1 MKNYTLTLLFV
12 LISFFVYGQCPTTNI
27 VLSTQSD
34 IDNFI
39 NNYPNCTSLTHE
51 LKIDGNGSNIS
62 NLNGL
67 SSLISGQK
75 IFIKNTQI
83 VDFLGLHNLVN
94 IDHLAIW
101 GNQDIQNM
109 TGLNSV
115 QSIGF
120 LEVFINSGLTSFQG
134 MSNLDSLD
142 NISLFQNTNLNDI
155 SQLSFVVTLT
165 NLEIWANGL
174 DNLSGLENL
183 QTIEGYLK
191 INNESMDNFND
202 LASLQTIEGS
212 VYLIDN
218 VLASDLSAF
227 SNITT
232 LEDLYIIDCPSLTDL
247 SGFSG
252 IQTITGSLRI
262 GNNSGL
268 IDLAGLYN
276 ISSVELFDIYENE
289 NFLSLK
295 GIESLDVIGQRILI
309 DRNESLLSI
318 ETLNYAS
325 PSQVDQVVIINN
337 TSLLFCRNN
346 FICGVISD
354 PTVSKTI
361 FNNASGCNSVGEV
374 QSTCNLP
381 ISTLDFKNSVQVF
394 PNPVS
399 ETLLLEVP
407 EDAIF
412 EKAVLNSISGERLF
426 FDYSPSIDF
435 SRFPGGVYFLTIYT
449 SKGSVTKKI
458 IKE

>member
-34 IDNFI
+34 IDNFT

-51 LKIDGNGSNIS
+51 LKIDGIGSNIS

-67 SSLISGQK
+67 SSIISGQK

-83 VDFLGLHNLVN
+83 PDFSGLNNLEN
-94 IDHLAIW
+94 MQHLSLW
-101 GNQDIQNM
+101 GNASIQDF
-109 TGLNSV
+109 TGFDSL
-115 QSIGF
+115 QSLGF
-120 LEVFINSGLTSFQG
+120 LEMFGNINVTNFSGMPNLT
-134 MSNLDSLD
+134 SLD
-142 NISLFQNTNLNDI
+142 NISLFQNFGLSDM
-155 SQLSFVVTLT
+155 SQLSFIETINNV
-165 NLEIWANGL
+165 EIWSNGL
-174 DNLSGLENL
+174 NNLAGLENL
-183 QTIEGYLK
+183 QTVEGDLK
-191 INNESMDNFND
+191 ISNEPLTSFSD
-202 LASLQTIEGS
+202 LASLQTINGS
-212 VYLIDN
+212 LYLQYNEQAVDY
-218 VLASDLSAF
+218 SAF

-232 LEDLYIIDCPSLTDL
+232 IENLYIIGSTSLTDL
-247 SGFSG
+247 SGFEG
-252 IQTITGSLRI
+252 VQTVTGSLRI

-268 IDLAGLYN
+268 IDLAGLN
-276 ISSVELFDIYENE
+276 DLSTVEFFDIYENE

-295 GIESLDVIGQRILI
+295 GIENLDFIGNRIFI
-309 DRNESLLSI
+309 DSNDSLLSI

-361 FNNASGCNSVGEV
+361 FNNASGCNSIGEV
-374 QSTCNLP
+374 ENTCNLP
-381 ISTLDFKNSVQVF
+381 ISTLDFNNSVQVF

-426 FDYSPSIDF
+426 FDYGPSIDF
-435 SRFPGGVYFLTIYT
+435 SGFPGGVYFLTIYT